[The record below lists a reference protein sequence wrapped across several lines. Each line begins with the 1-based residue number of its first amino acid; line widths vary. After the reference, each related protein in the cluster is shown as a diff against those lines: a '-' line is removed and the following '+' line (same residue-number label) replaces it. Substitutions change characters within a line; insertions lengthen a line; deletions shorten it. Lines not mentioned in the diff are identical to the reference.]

1 MASVAVNMA
10 WAAGGGP
17 GDAAHEGLELG
28 EQLPPPRLVVGEE
41 EGADHDE
48 RDH

>member
-17 GDAAHEGLELG
+17 GDAADEELELG
-28 EQLPPPRLVVGEE
+28 E
-41 EGADHDE
+41 
-48 RDH
+48 